1 MKNKKTFKALWNVFL
16 FVISG
21 GSLIYGFVQQ
31 KRIVETR
38 LELKASEIRLDSLQS
53 LLNTRSAELK
63 KALKSNKKNFI

>member
-63 KALKSNKKNFI
+63 KALKSN

>member
-38 LELKASEIRLDSLQS
+38 LEL
-53 LLNTRSAELK
+53 NSA
-63 KALKSNKKNFI
+63 